1 MPNYQDMMENSMGA
15 GKSSFGN
22 FSQVNDMLKGFID
35 LQKEQLEVDKAK
47 AEADKAKSELVNIF
61 DKLDFNSNTT

>member
-1 MPNYQDMMENSMGA
+1 MPNYQDMMSNSLGA

-35 LQKEQLEVDKAK
+35 LQKEQLQVEKVK
-47 AEADKAKSELVNIF
+47 AEADKAKLDLVI
-61 DKLDFNSNTT
+61 DT